1 MPAGMKP
8 LEKFLKK
15 QTSALSRAGGGPG
28 GAGGGPGGAD
38 KAGGGSA
45 AASRRRASLSRV
57 VPFFREPSPE
67 GGQARDVFSPDS
79 EDAAPWP
86 AAAASLNGSAR
97 GDARSPSLSS
107 DEQSSDAS
115 LAAES
120 AGGVCVHADTPEN
133 LMLAVLDSVAGK
145 RYVNCTETLL
155 DDFMLTHPIFLTAD
169 TFQQVLLRQF
179 CRIAGEAGEGEEPES
194 GRRGRP
200 HAEAAA
206 RDGVR
211 RKRAVLGVAFRYLET
226 YRELLQEEGDKFPKE
241 LYVCALQELS
251 RHPDLVDD
259 VVKLERWT
267 QMLRCPVDEE
277 KEKESR
283 RKRVRPLFRHFR
295 RIDACLQPRE
305 AFRGSDEIFCR
316 VYTPDHSYVTI
327 RSRLSCRV
335 GDILALVREK
345 LQYSDERPLA
355 PGKLLLVAVTSAG
368 EKAVFRPSDE
378 AVFTTLGVNT
388 HLFTCQPDELES
400 LLPLPEEIHWTPGD
414 SKLHDMSAE
423 EVANQLVAF
432 DWELFSCVHEVEFVC
447 YVFHG
452 EQSRWRP
459 LNLELVLQRCSEVQ
473 HWVATETLQCHSLP
487 KRVQL
492 LRKFIKIAALC
503 KQQQDLLSF
512 LAVLLGLDNPAL
524 SRLRLTW
531 EGLPGKFRKQFQQ
544 FESITDPSRN
554 HKSYRDLISGLTPPL
569 IPFTPLLLKD
579 LTFLHESCKTFHG
592 QLVNFDKMHK
602 VAEMVRSV
610 RRYRSGQLVTDTETS
625 PSHLQTKAYVRQ
637 LHVIDNQNLL
647 FELSC
652 KLEPRDGK
660 TVVTLFRRSTLTTLR
675 APRFCLLLVRL
686 SCDDF
691 SS

>member
-15 QTSALSRAGGGPG
+15 QTSALSRAGGGGPG
-28 GAGGGPGGAD
+28 GPGGPGGGPGAAD
-38 KAGGGSA
+38 KAGGGSAA

-79 EDAAPWP
+79 EDAPPWP
-86 AAAASLNGSAR
+86 PAAASLNGSAC

-115 LAAES
+115 SAAES
-120 AGGVCVHADTPEN
+120 AGVHADTPEN

-145 RYVNCTETLL
+145 RYVNCAETLL

-169 TFQQVLLRQF
+169 AFQQVLLQQF
-179 CRIAGEAGEGEEPES
+179 CLLAGDGPGEAGEGPGGEGEEPGE

-200 HAEAAA
+200 HAELMQ
-206 RDGVR
+206 DGVR
-211 RKRAVLGVAFRYLET
+211 RKRAVLSVAFRYLET

-251 RHPDLVDD
+251 RHPGLVDH

-267 QMLRCPVDEE
+267 QMLHCPVNE
-277 KEKESR
+277 EKESR
-283 RKRVRPLFRHFR
+283 RKQVRPLFRHFR

-388 HLFTCQPDELES
+388 HLFTCQPDELDS
-400 LLPLPEEIHWTPGD
+400 LVGT
-414 SKLHDMSAE
+414 
-423 EVANQLVAF
+423 
-432 DWELFSCVHEVEFVC
+432 
-447 YVFHG
+447 
-452 EQSRWRP
+452 R
-459 LNLELVLQRCSEVQ
+459 
-473 HWVATETLQCHSLP
+473 
-487 KRVQL
+487 
-492 LRKFIKIAALC
+492 
-503 KQQQDLLSF
+503 
-512 LAVLLGLDNPAL
+512 
-524 SRLRLTW
+524 
-531 EGLPGKFRKQFQQ
+531 
-544 FESITDPSRN
+544 
-554 HKSYRDLISGLTPPL
+554 
-569 IPFTPLLLKD
+569 
-579 LTFLHESCKTFHG
+579 
-592 QLVNFDKMHK
+592 
-602 VAEMVRSV
+602 V
-610 RRYRSGQLVTDTETS
+610 RRS
-625 PSHLQTKAYVRQ
+625 PSARLQ
-637 LHVIDNQNLL
+637 IFL
-647 FELSC
+647 F
-652 KLEPRDGK
+652 P
-660 TVVTLFRRSTLTTLR
+660 RRSTGRPETANFTTCR
-675 APRFCLLLVRL
+675 PRKWPTSWWPSTGSSSAACTRWSSCVTCSTASSPAGAPSTWSWYCSAAARCSTGSPRRRCSATRCPNGFSCSGSSSRSQRSASNSRTFCPSWPCSWAWTTRH
-686 SCDDF
+686 SAD
-691 SS
+691 